1 MQSLILHP
9 QRLIIALATVMLLCM
24 PNMLKAELILGT
36 FEDPKDT
43 DGKLI
48 EGWYFSNGGE
58 YGGAKG
64 GMKLDDMDSHNGDG
78 CLSLTADFS
87 AGGKYVAVRKKLNLS
102 KSEKPE
108 KITFY
113 IKNQSLSYLLVRVID
128 ETGQTFQ
135 HRINVKKAVS
145 WQKIELDK
153 MVTKPNWGG
162 AKDGKWHGLIYE
174 FGILI
179 EKQAITDGKEAQ
191 LQIDDVYIN
200 GEAPSD
206 VSAKADTPV
215 STQQTKQ
222 VTQAPSK
229 LPLPLGEF
237 EDGTVSGWWVHRDGS
252 AAEPYASSSNPHTG
266 KGCMAVPIDFGNRN
280 WMSLIRQI
288 KRAVLLREKKKNSHL
303 RELGLPNPRLSFRR
317 GGLRSGCDASL
328 RGPAGMLGAQNVIK
342 QIKFLEGRTISA
354 ASWSISR
361 VVRGYSL
368 PFVLE

>member
-9 QRLIIALATVMLLCM
+9 QRLTIALATVMLLCM

-153 MVTKPNWGG
+153 MVTKPKGKKQCIF
-162 AKDGKWHGLIYE
+162 KD
-174 FGILI
+174 
-179 EKQAITDGKEAQ
+179 
-191 LQIDDVYIN
+191 
-200 GEAPSD
+200 
-206 VSAKADTPV
+206 
-215 STQQTKQ
+215 
-222 VTQAPSK
+222 
-229 LPLPLGEF
+229 
-237 EDGTVSGWWVHRDGS
+237 
-252 AAEPYASSSNPHTG
+252 
-266 KGCMAVPIDFGNRN
+266 
-280 WMSLIRQI
+280 
-288 KRAVLLREKKKNSHL
+288 
-303 RELGLPNPRLSFRR
+303 
-317 GGLRSGCDASL
+317 
-328 RGPAGMLGAQNVIK
+328 
-342 QIKFLEGRTISA
+342 
-354 ASWSISR
+354 
-361 VVRGYSL
+361 
-368 PFVLE
+368 